1 MDHMLKLS
9 TLLLGLL
16 VITGCAT
23 SSEPSASDPGTREIH
38 RNAVLHEGPELV
50 AVVAYLQGENSV
62 AEERLILAV
71 ELTSPR
77 GSGPNVVSRNDISVR
92 TPDGRRLA
100 LISQDEFRRNFP
112 RMRIPVERTLDFL
125 PLIYRY
131 EPSRLPCERWFLV
144 APPENIAFDE
154 IPLNSSQT
162 CSGPLVF
169 SVPGGVQPGRWRLII
184 ELEESRADIPFVI
197 ELED

>member
-1 MDHMLKLS
+1 MLKLS
-9 TLLLGLL
+9 PLMLGLL
-16 VITGCAT
+16 LITGCAT
-23 SSEPSASDPGTREIH
+23 SPEPSASNPGTREIH

-50 AVVAYLQGENSV
+50 AAVTYLQGKNSV
-62 AEERLILAV
+62 AEERLILAA

-77 GSGPNVVSRNDISVR
+77 GSGPNVVSRDDISIR

-100 LISQDEFRRNFP
+100 LISQNEYRRSFA
-112 RMRIPVERTLDFL
+112 RLRIPVERTLEFL
-125 PLIYRY
+125 PLLYRY
-131 EPSRLPCERWFLV
+131 LPTRLPCDRWYLV
-144 APPENIAFDE
+144 SPPANIAFDE
-154 IPLNSSQT
+154 IPINSSQT

-197 ELED
+197 ELEN

>member
-1 MDHMLKLS
+1 MLKLS
-9 TLLLGLL
+9 TLLIGLVL
-16 VITGCAT
+16 ITGCAST
-23 SSEPSASDPGTREIH
+23 SAPSASNPGTREIH

-50 AVVAYLQGENSV
+50 AAVAYLQGKHSV

-71 ELTSPR
+71 EFTSPR
-77 GSGPNVVSRNDISVR
+77 GSGPNDVNRSDISVR
-92 TPDGRRLA
+92 TPVGRRLA
-100 LISQDEFRRNFP
+100 LISQDEYRRNFA
-112 RMRIPVERTLDFL
+112 RIRIPVERTLDFL

-131 EPSRLPCERWFLV
+131 EPSRLPCERWFLA
-144 APPENIAFDE
+144 APPGNITYDE

>member
-1 MDHMLKLS
+1 MLKFSPLM
-9 TLLLGLL
+9 LGLL
-16 VITGCAT
+16 LLTGCAT
-23 SSEPSASDPGTREIH
+23 TSEPSASNPGTHEIH

-50 AVVAYLQGENSV
+50 AAVTYLQGKNSV

-100 LISQDEFRRNFP
+100 LISQDEYRRSFA
-112 RMRIPVERTLDFL
+112 RLRIPVERSLEFL
-125 PLIYRY
+125 PLLYRY
-131 EPSRLPCERWFLV
+131 LPTRLPCDRWYLV
-144 APPENIAFDE
+144 SPPENIAFDE
-154 IPLNSSQT
+154 IPINSSQT

-169 SVPGGVQPGRWRLII
+169 SVPGGVQPGRWRLVI
-184 ELEESRADIPFVI
+184 ELEESRADIPFII
-197 ELED
+197 EIKD

>member
-1 MDHMLKLS
+1 L
-9 TLLLGLL
+9 
-16 VITGCAT
+16 
-23 SSEPSASDPGTREIH
+23 
-38 RNAVLHEGPELV
+38 
-50 AVVAYLQGENSV
+50 
-62 AEERLILAV
+62 
-71 ELTSPR
+71 
-77 GSGPNVVSRNDISVR
+77 VR
-92 TPDGRRLA
+92 TPEGRGLA
-100 LISQDEFRRNFP
+100 LVSQDEFRRNFAGI
-112 RMRIPVERTLDFL
+112 RIPVERTLDFL

-131 EPSRLPCERWFLV
+131 EPSRLPCERWFLA
-144 APPENIAFDE
+144 APPGNITYDE